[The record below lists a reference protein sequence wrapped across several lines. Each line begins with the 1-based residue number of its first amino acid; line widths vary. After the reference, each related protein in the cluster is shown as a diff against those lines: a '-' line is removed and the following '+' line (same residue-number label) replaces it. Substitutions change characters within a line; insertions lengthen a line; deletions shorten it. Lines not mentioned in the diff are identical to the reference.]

1 MKGEYDID
9 DIGCGGGEHGDDD
22 ELDWI
27 GLKLV
32 PYFSTGG
39 EPTTAWDALLLS
51 HWKPHCFNPPNLEF
65 ELKLLLL
72 VQ

>member
-39 EPTTAWDALLLS
+39 EPTAVGCPAALTLEASLL
-51 HWKPHCFNPPNLEF
+51 
-65 ELKLLLL
+65 
-72 VQ
+72 